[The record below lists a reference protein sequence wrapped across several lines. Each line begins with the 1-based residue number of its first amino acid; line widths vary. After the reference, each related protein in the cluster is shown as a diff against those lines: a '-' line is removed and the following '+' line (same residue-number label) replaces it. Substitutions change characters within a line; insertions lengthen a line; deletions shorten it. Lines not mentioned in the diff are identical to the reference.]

1 MHDMELR
8 HWERGSYRAFG
19 AEVRMEGGGMTQEK
33 LGACLTEQVEGRDT
47 RHQTRRVLSP
57 SLTCG

>member
-1 MHDMELR
+1 
-8 HWERGSYRAFG
+8 
-19 AEVRMEGGGMTQEK
+19 MTQEK